1 MDSGYSVLRLVLDP
15 LRGTSVPVG
24 AIAWDA
30 HRKWFNIRFLQQE
43 EGITGVTGKQR
54 QIVGFAGDQLR
65 RWAEEERVPY
75 EKDPI
80 RPWESR
86 FWQAAS
92 EVLTS
97 SILLDQPKAMEPL
110 ESDDELEALYEAVV
124 QLEALRAQPESL
136 NRDNTHR
143 RPRKSSPADDPTP
156 PAGVSSV

>member
-1 MDSGYSVLRLVLDP
+1 MAEPARKAKSMHSSSVDSGYSVLRLVLDP

-124 QLEALRAQPESL
+124 QPAESKK
-136 NRDNTHR
+136 RSR
-143 RPRKSSPADDPTP
+143 RHVPHSRS
-156 PAGVSSV
+156 